1 MQEDEILVK
10 VSNAAK
16 SKKWKKASEE
26 LRRLGFDR
34 TDVECRE
41 RYARCDQDISTTST
55 LE

>member
-1 MQEDEILVK
+1 MGDRGNYCATQEDEVLIR

-26 LRRLGFDR
+26 LKRQGFER

-41 RYARCDQDISTTST
+41 R
-55 LE
+55 